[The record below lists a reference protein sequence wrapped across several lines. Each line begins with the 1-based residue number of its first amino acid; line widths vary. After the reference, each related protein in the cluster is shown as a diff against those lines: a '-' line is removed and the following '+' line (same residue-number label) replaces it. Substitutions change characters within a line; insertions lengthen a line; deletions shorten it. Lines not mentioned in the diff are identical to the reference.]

1 MANHLK
7 PGKKTPDVG
16 SESGYISACLSMMVA
31 PYGVVVGVEH
41 VVTALKY
48 PSNQAKSK
56 MLQQAKLILFI
67 FQAYKWRGL
76 LRSFKK
82 PLYILL
88 YSVENVGNFEI
99 SF

>member
-31 PYGVVVGVEH
+31 PYGLVVGVEH

-56 MLQQAKLILFI
+56 MLQQASS
-67 FQAYKWRGL
+67 YYS
-76 LRSFKK
+76 SFK
-82 PLYILL
+82 PTSGEVYLDLSRNPCTFSYI
-88 YSVENVGNFEI
+88 V
-99 SF
+99 